1 VSGAAEPPPLDLAR
15 LLRALD
21 AHGVEFVVAGGLAAI
36 AHGARRMTLDLDI
49 VPRPDAANYARLA
62 EAVDELGIEG
72 ETVVDGTFRE
82 LDPRDGVDLARASN
96 VTLRTGA
103 GRLDLLNAALGAPPY
118 DELAADS
125 AQATIAGVTVRVVG
139 IDDLIAMKR
148 ALGRPRDLQDI
159 ADLTA
164 HEAGEYPPPAPPAAR
179 E

>member
-1 VSGAAEPPPLDLAR
+1 VSAAEPAPFDLAR
-15 LLRALD
+15 LLRALRS
-21 AHGVEFVVAGGLAAI
+21 HRVEFVVAGGLAAI

-62 EAVDELGIEG
+62 EAVTELGVEA

-82 LDPRDGVDLARASN
+82 LDPRDSVDLARASN

-118 DELAADS
+118 DALAAGS
-125 AQATIAGVTVRVVG
+125 AEAMIAGVTVRVVG
-139 IDDLIAMKR
+139 VDDLIAMKR

-164 HEAGEYPPPAPPAAR
+164 HEAGDYPPPEPPAA
-179 E
+179 

>member
-1 VSGAAEPPPLDLAR
+1 MTEPAPAPLDLGR

-21 AHGVEFVVAGGLAAI
+21 DHGVEFVVIGGLAAI

-62 EAVDELGIEG
+62 DAVAALGVEG
-72 ETVVDGTFRE
+72 ETVVDASFRE
-82 LDPRDGVDLARASN
+82 LDPCDAVDLARAGN
-96 VTLRTGA
+96 VTLRTDA
-103 GRLDLLNAALGAPPY
+103 GRLDLLNAARDAPSY
-118 DELAADS
+118 DELAAS
-125 AQATIAGVTVRVVG
+125 SIEATIVGIAVRVAGV
-139 IDDLIAMKR
+139 DDLVAMKR

-164 HEAGEYPPPAPPAAR
+164 HEAGEYPPQ